1 MILREGHNPFLRGK
15 KGGKGG
21 RMGGHEISISVRD
34 VKSVEMFSLAVKLRV
49 IGIDH

>member
-15 KGGKGG
+15 KGG